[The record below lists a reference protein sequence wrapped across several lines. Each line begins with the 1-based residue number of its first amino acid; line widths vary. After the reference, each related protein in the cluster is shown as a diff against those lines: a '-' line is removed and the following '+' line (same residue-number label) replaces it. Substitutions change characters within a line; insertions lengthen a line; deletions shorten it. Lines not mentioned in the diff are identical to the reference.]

1 MNIECGQLPNGLT
14 IITDRMDTVETV
26 SVGVWVNVGTRDEHP
41 DLNGISHLL
50 EHMAFKG
57 TKRRDAYAIAAEI
70 EDVGGQINAYTS
82 REHTAY
88 FAKVLKDDVPIALDI
103 LGDILQHSELNEDE
117 IKREK
122 AVILQEINQANDTP
136 DDIVFDHFQEAA
148 FPDQA
153 MGRPVLGRPN
163 VVLEM
168 DREHI
173 RSYMDNHYCGDQMI
187 VAGAG
192 NLDHE
197 AFSRIVESTFDSL
210 PKTTPHQREPGIYVG
225 SDVRAIRELE
235 QAHVVFG
242 TNGISYKDDE
252 FYSASVL
259 TTILGGGMSS
269 RLFQE
274 IREKRGLAYSIY
286 SFLSCYN
293 DCGLFGIYAGT
304 GPDEAHGLLSLVL
317 DEVDKIQDE
326 LTDQELDRARAQL
339 KSSILMSLEST
350 SARCERLA
358 RHMMI
363 FGRTIP
369 TKEILDKVEAVNRHS
384 VLKVTQ
390 QLFSGTPTIAALG
403 PIEGLCDYDEL
414 SSRLAR

>member
-1 MNIECGQLPNGLT
+1 MNIECSRLPNGLT
-14 IITDRMDTVETV
+14 IITDRIDTVETV
-26 SVGVWVNVGTRDEHP
+26 STGVWVNVGTRDENP

-57 TKRRDAYAIAAEI
+57 TKRRDAYSIAAEI

-88 FAKVLKDDVPIALDI
+88 FAKILKDDVPIALDI
-103 LGDILQHSELNEDE
+103 LGDILQHSKLDEDE
-117 IKREK
+117 IKREQ

-136 DDIVFDHFQEAA
+136 DDIIFDYFQEAA

-163 VVLEM
+163 VLLEIN
-168 DREHI
+168 REHI
-173 RSYMDNHYCGDQMI
+173 RSHMDTHYCGDQMI
-187 VAGAG
+187 VAAAG
-192 NLDHE
+192 NLDHQV
-197 AFSRIVESTFDSL
+197 FSRIVESTFDSL
-210 PKTTPHQREPGIYVG
+210 EKTSAHQRAPGIYSG
-225 SDVRAIRELE
+225 GDIRTIRELE

-242 TNGISYKDDE
+242 TNGISYKDDA
-252 FYSASVL
+252 FYSASAL
-259 TTILGGGMSS
+259 ATILGGGMSS

-274 IREKRGLAYSIY
+274 VREKRGLAYSIY

-304 GPDEAHGLLSLVL
+304 GPDEAHGLLSVVL
-317 DEVDKIQDE
+317 DEVDKVHDE

-369 TKEILDKVEAVNRHS
+369 IKEVLDRVEAVNRHS
-384 VLKVTQ
+384 VLKVTEKI
-390 QLFSGTPTIAALG
+390 FSGTPTIAALG
-403 PIEGLCDYDEL
+403 PIEQLCNYDEL